1 MTFRTHSPDP
11 HSPETYT
18 PETHTPETRSPDA
31 RTPDTHPTRARRS
44 AIARLGL
51 AATAGVLAMG
61 LAGCASSASADSSAP
76 GGTWMLVSA
85 SDANGPLPVDAGP
98 VTLVIDDGGIGGEV
112 CNAYGGT
119 FTGTVGQTA
128 AGEISITEV
137 FSTMMWCE
145 ADGVMDLENRYF
157 RALESATKAQLIEG
171 ALVLAG
177 DDVRLRFE
185 RG

>member
-1 MTFRTHSPDP
+1 
-11 HSPETYT
+11 
-18 PETHTPETRSPDA
+18 
-31 RTPDTHPTRARRS
+31 
-44 AIARLGL
+44 
-51 AATAGVLAMG
+51 
-61 LAGCASSASADSSAP
+61 
-76 GGTWMLVSA
+76 MLVSA

-112 CNAYGGT
+112 CNAYGGN
-119 FTGTVGQTA
+119 FTGTVGHGSA
-128 AGEISITEV
+128 DEIAISEL

-145 ADGVMDLENRYF
+145 ADGLMDLENRYL

>member
-1 MTFRTHSPDP
+1 MGSR
-11 HSPETYT
+11 Y
-18 PETHTPETRSPDA
+18 
-31 RTPDTHPTRARRS
+31 
-44 AIARLGL
+44 LL
-51 AATAGVLAMG
+51 AN
-61 LAGCASSASADSSAP
+61 SKSRWSADSSAP
-76 GGTWMLVSA
+76 DGTWMLVSA

-98 VTLVIDDGGIGGEV
+98 VTLVIDDGSVGGEV

-119 FTGTVGQTA
+119 VTGTVGRTS
-128 AGEISITEV
+128 AGEITISEV

-145 ADGVMDLENRYF
+145 ADGPMDLENRYF

-171 ALVLAG
+171 SLVLAG

>member
-1 MTFRTHSPDP
+1 MIVTARPSNRRRTSPA
-11 HSPETYT
+11 
-18 PETHTPETRSPDA
+18 A
-31 RTPDTHPTRARRS
+31 RVA
-44 AIARLGL
+44 L
-51 AATAGVLAMG
+51 AASAGVLAMG
-61 LAGCASSASADSSAP
+61 LAGCAASASADSTAP
-76 GGTWMLVSA
+76 DGTWMLVSA

-98 VTLVIDDGGIGGEV
+98 VTLVIDDGAIGGEV

-119 FTGTVGQTA
+119 FTGIVGQTA

-145 ADGVMDLENRYF
+145 ADGLMDLENRYF
-157 RALESATKAQLIEG
+157 RALESATKAQVIEG